1 LSPVSCRTYFA
12 FDLSSPQ
19 LGGDLR
25 VAEYRAYFIG
35 DDGHFIGFEPMI
47 CRDDSEAVT
56 KVKAQRLVEGHD
68 VEIWSRERFVVRL
81 GAEQSKI

>member
-1 LSPVSCRTYFA
+1 
-12 FDLSSPQ
+12 
-19 LGGDLR
+19 

-35 DDGHFIGFEPMI
+35 DDGRFIGFEPMI
-47 CRDDSEAVT
+47 CCDDAEAVA
-56 KVKAQRLVEGHD
+56 KAKAQRLVEGHD